1 MEMFIGLLTE
11 DHGLAI
17 LERDTCEIIEV
28 EGGIF
33 VVDGLGWVVMTRA
46 FA

>member
-17 LERDTCEIIEV
+17 LGRDTCEITEV
-28 EGGIF
+28 EGGILRW
-33 VVDGLGWVVMTRA
+33 LGWVVMTRA